1 MSTGSILLGFALF
14 VGVAFVLAYPFLL
27 PKARQ
32 RPAAVDSSARQ
43 PLLAEKEMLLARLRA
58 LDFDYETGKIP
69 DGAYESQRLSLK
81 AETAAVLQALDKMP
95 ADPYIAGIDN
105 EIEAAIS
112 RRRQHTGH
120 ISPAIAADEIEAA
133 IARRRQPAGK
143 TPPVAAAAAA
153 AAGAAVHSNGD
164 GAMAARF
171 CPQCGQAT
179 DAGDKFCAH
188 CGAALARSVPAA

>member
-27 PKARQ
+27 SKARQ

-43 PLLAEKEMLLARLRA
+43 QLLAEKEMLLTRLRG

-69 DGAYESQRLSLK
+69 DDVYESQRLSLK
-81 AETAAVLQALDKMP
+81 AETAAVLQALDRMP
-95 ADPYIAGIDN
+95 ADPHIAGIDN
-105 EIEAAIS
+105 EIEAAIN
-112 RRRQHTGH
+112 RRRQRTGH
-120 ISPAIAADEIEAA
+120 IPPATAADEIEAA

-153 AAGAAVHSNGD
+153 AAVHSNGD
-164 GAMAARF
+164 GALAARF

>member
-32 RPAAVDSSARQ
+32 RPAAVDSSAREQ
-43 PLLAEKEMLLARLRA
+43 LLAEKEMLLTRLRA

-69 DGAYESQRLSLK
+69 DDAYESQRLSLK
-81 AETAAVLQALDKMP
+81 AETAAVLQALDRMP
-95 ADPYIAGIDN
+95 ADPHTAGIDN

-112 RRRQHTGH
+112 RRRQHVGQ
-120 ISPAIAADEIEAA
+120 IPPATAADEIEAA

-143 TPPVAAAAAA
+143 TSPVA